1 MKRILM
7 ILFSIIT
14 FLTTIILIIKDDV
27 KNSLLFKL
35 NSIYA
40 KNLNVYLKFDILNQ
54 TYFKNLVLKNVNINL
69 LDVDKN
75 ILLSLKNDKIKL
87 KNGYQNISFKFNI
100 NNFVIPKDF
109 FIAINFKLFNLIN
122 MNIVYS
128 KNELINE

>member
-1 MKRILM
+1 MKRFLIV
-7 ILFSIIT
+7 LFSIIT
-14 FLTTIILIIKDDV
+14 FLITIILIIKDDV

-35 NSIYA
+35 NGIYT
-40 KNLNVYLKFDILNQ
+40 KDFNVYLKFDVLNE

-69 LDVDKN
+69 LDTNKN

-87 KNGYQNISFKFNI
+87 KNGFQNISFKFNI
-100 NNFVIPKDF
+100 NDFLIPKDF